1 MSTAVVAYLP
11 FTKSKT
17 YCNFTHY
24 TMSQLGAF
32 LKTGALS
39 DLLKG
44 TAIQT
49 KRDSNVN
56 PKLWY
61 NDDAP
66 SSIELDYS
74 GSPSEPPQQP
84 NMKPSVHL
92 PVQFNTY
99 QQNLKLEQ
107 LDDFQ
112 IIKEHSPVVATAKW
126 DKTKIAIKFYL
137 VGEQHN
143 PFERHTQINEQHNP
157 FERHTQINEFE
168 ASTYSYLKRN
178 NRLQRNIIPFV
189 GIFKF
194 ESNRRSYYI
203 KRKIYDSEPSYAGYP
218 FEKTTLKAIVTE
230 FQEYPTLS
238 EYLNDPHIH
247 LQFRYVH
254 CIVIQLLYC
263 ISELAAMGIQHNDLH
278 ERNIFIGKFKAADS
292 LEYNFL
298 EKTFTFE
305 DDDPKVIIF
314 DFDLAYRKN
323 PPLQTGM
330 SQELFN
336 NIRYM
341 KNDLC
346 KNYGLCKG
354 VNERLDLYRFVYS
367 LKHRFEKKLQ
377 NNISRKECMKIFDT
391 MYTPFEINKKG
402 TYVLNETKKKIKK
415 YITPVSSLAAP
426 TEDQK
431 IRHYYPCN
439 KQTNAATECTAY
451 NQDEPLQIRNI
462 KYIIDHYTNT
472 YGLLT
477 GGGLTYP

>member
-44 TAIQT
+44 TAIPT

-61 NDDAP
+61 NDDAQ

-74 GSPSEPPQQP
+74 ASPSEPPQQP

-92 PVQFNTY
+92 PVQLNTY

-112 IIKEHSPVVATAKW
+112 IIKEPSPVVATAKW

-137 VGEQHN
+137 VGEQ
-143 PFERHTQINEQHNP
+143 RNP

-194 ESNRRSYYI
+194 EWSEGSDYI
-203 KRKIYDSEPSYAGYP
+203 KSKIYNRELSYAGYP
-218 FEKTTLKAIVTE
+218 LEKTTLKAIVTE

-247 LQFRYVH
+247 LQSRYVH

-263 ISELAAMGIQHNDLH
+263 ISGLAAMGIQHNDLH
-278 ERNIFIGKFKAADS
+278 ERNIFIGKFKTTDS

-298 EKTFTFE
+298 EKTFTFK

-314 DFDLAYRKN
+314 DFDLAFRKN

-341 KNDLC
+341 NNDLC
-346 KNYGLCKG
+346 KNYGLCEG

-367 LKHRFEKKLQ
+367 LKRRFGEKLLKDS
-377 NNISRKECMKIFDT
+377 ISSEDINECMKIFAT
-391 MYTPFEINKKG
+391 MYTPFEINKEG
-402 TYVLNETKKKIKK
+402 GYVLNKTKKKINK

-426 TEDQK
+426 TTDQK
-431 IRHYYPCN
+431 IRKYYPCN
-439 KQTNAATECTAY
+439 MQTNAATECTAY
-451 NQDEPLQIRNI
+451 NKDEPLQIRNI

>member
-1 MSTAVVAYLP
+1 MSTAGVVYLP
-11 FTKSKT
+11 FTKGKT
-17 YCNFTHY
+17 YCDFTHY

-61 NDDAP
+61 NDDAQ

-92 PVQFNTY
+92 PVQFNTF
-99 QQNLKLEQ
+99 QQKLKLES
-107 LDDFQ
+107 LAPFK

-126 DKTKIAIKFYL
+126 YEKKIAIKFYL
-137 VGEQHN
+137 VEEQHN
-143 PFERHTQINEQHNP
+143 PFK
-157 FERHTQINEFE
+157 RHTQINEFE

-178 NRLQRNIIPFV
+178 NRLQRNIVPFL
-189 GIFKF
+189 GIFEF
-194 ESNRRSYYI
+194 ETSQGSDDIKKNIYHNERSYPAYYFP
-203 KRKIYDSEPSYAGYP
+203 KS
-218 FEKTTLKAIVTE
+218 TLKAIVTE

-238 EYLNDPHIH
+238 EYFRDPHIH
-247 LQFRYVH
+247 LQLRYVH

-278 ERNIFIGKFKAADS
+278 ARNIFIGKFKAADS

-298 EKTFTFE
+298 EKTFTFK

-314 DFDLAYRKN
+314 DFDFAYRAN

-341 KNDLC
+341 NNDLC

-367 LKHRFEKKLQ
+367 LKHQFGEKLDKD
-377 NNISRKECMKIFDT
+377 NISSEGIKECMKIFDT
-391 MYTPFEINKKG
+391 MYTPFEINKEG
-402 TYVLNETKKKIKK
+402 RYVLNKTKNMIKK
-415 YITPVSSLAAP
+415 CITPVSSLAAP
-426 TEDQK
+426 TKDQK
-431 IRHYYPCN
+431 IRNYYPCN

-451 NQDEPLQIRNI
+451 NKDEPLQIRNI